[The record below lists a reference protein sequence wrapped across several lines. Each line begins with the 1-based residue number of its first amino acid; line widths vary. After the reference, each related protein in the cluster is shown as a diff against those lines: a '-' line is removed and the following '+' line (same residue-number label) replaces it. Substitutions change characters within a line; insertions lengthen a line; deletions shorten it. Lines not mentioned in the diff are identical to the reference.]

1 MAITLTIVERKTTGK
16 IVKYKRGIELFVS
29 TDKARKRIKP
39 IVKEMAEAKAANRPA
54 QIYIDGVSYDTDSEK
69 KLLLELKAVT
79 STENEEQ

>member
-1 MAITLTIVERKTTGK
+1 MITITVVERKLSGK
-16 IVKYKRGIELFVS
+16 TVNLKRGIELFAS

-39 IVKEMAEAKAANRPA
+39 IVKEMVEAKAENRPA
-54 QIYIDGVSYDTDSEK
+54 KIYIDGVSYDTESEK